1 MLIAILIF
9 AAAVAL
15 IATERVHRTKVALL
29 AAALLL
35 VFGVL
40 EQDEAI
46 AAIDFNTIGLLVG
59 MLIVVKQTER
69 TGLYNYLAVHA
80 GKLSRGEPF
89 RLLAYLALI
98 TALLSAF
105 LPNLTVILLVV
116 PISFLIADTLDISPF
131 PLLITEVMASN
142 IGGTATLIGDPPN
155 TLIGGATGL
164 SFVDFLANLTPIV
177 VITLAVII
185 PLLYAIFRRDLRSA
199 ERNRM
204 RLRALEPRASIR
216 DPEALKRQGPV
227 LAATLVGFFFHQ
239 AIGLEPATVALTGAA
254 VMLLLSKQ
262 SLERSLEEIE
272 WSTLFFL
279 VGLFVLVGGLEERGV
294 LKDIAEAITDLTG
307 DSFPAT
313 IIVITWVSAFASALV
328 DNIPFTTA
336 MIPVIED
343 VQELTGNDSDT
354 YWWALALGADFG
366 GNATLIGGAA
376 NLVAAGLA
384 ERANYRISFW
394 SFLKVGAPVTLV
406 STALATGY
414 LAVFYL

>member
-1 MLIAILIF
+1 MLIAILVFI
-9 AAAVAL
+9 AALAL
-15 IATERVHRTKVALL
+15 IATEKVHRTKVALL
-29 AAALLL
+29 AAAAVVIL
-35 VFGVL
+35 GVL

-46 AAIDFNTIGLLVG
+46 EAIDFNTIGLLVG
-59 MLIVVKQTER
+59 MLIVVKQTEK

-105 LPNLTVILLVV
+105 LPNLTVILLLV
-116 PISFLIADTLDISPF
+116 PISFLIADTLDISPL
-131 PLLITEVMASN
+131 PLLITEVMAAN

-164 SFVDFLANLTPIV
+164 SFVEFLANLAPIV

-185 PLLYAIFRRDLRSA
+185 PLLYAFYRRDLQSA
-199 ERNRM
+199 EQNRA
-204 RLRALEPRASIR
+204 RLLALEPRASIR
-216 DPEALKRQGPV
+216 DAEALKRQGPV
-227 LAATLVGFFFHQ
+227 LAATLVGFFVHQ
-239 AIGLEPATVALTGAA
+239 AIGIEPATVALTGAA
-254 VMLLLSKQ
+254 VMLLFSRQ
-262 SLERSLEEIE
+262 SVERSLEEIE

-279 VGLFVLVGGLEERGV
+279 VGLFVLVGGLEQRGV
-294 LKDIAEAITDLTG
+294 LKDVAEGITDLTG

-313 IIVITWVSAFASALV
+313 IIVVMWVSALASALV
-328 DNIPFTTA
+328 DNIPFTAA
-336 MIPVIED
+336 MIPVIRD
-343 VQELTGNDSDT
+343 IQELTGNDSDT

-394 SFLKVGAPVTLV
+394 SFLKVGVPVTLV
-406 STALATGY
+406 STALATAY

>member
-9 AAAVAL
+9 IAAVAL

-35 VFGVL
+35 VLGVL

-46 AAIDFNTIGLLVG
+46 AAIDFDTIGLLVG

-131 PLLITEVMASN
+131 PLLITEVMAAN

-177 VITLAVII
+177 AITLAVII
-185 PLLYAIFRRDLRSA
+185 PLLYAIYRHDLRSSEHHRA
-199 ERNRM
+199 
-204 RLRALEPRASIR
+204 RLVALDPRASIR
-216 DPEALKRQGPV
+216 DAQALKRQGPV
-227 LAATLVGFFFHQ
+227 LAATLVGFFLHQ
-239 AIGLEPATVALTGAA
+239 AIGLEAATIALTGAA

-262 SLERSLEEIE
+262 PLERSLEEIE

-279 VGLFVLVGGLEERGV
+279 VGLFVLVGGLEEKGV
-294 LKDIAEAITDLTG
+294 LKDIAEGMTDLTG

-313 IIVITWVSAFASALV
+313 IIVVTWVSAFASALV
-328 DNIPFTTA
+328 DNIPFTAA